1 VAEIY
6 RFRDKR
12 LGDALPLLLAV
23 VYFFVVGEV
32 SGEPIGDYYIPIPM
46 VLGWAFFALSVTYF
60 ALANYAIRREHPG
73 DLNLSVPVVA
83 TLGAY
88 AVTGVVLVCL
98 SPYSGV
104 ALALGIVS
112 GTIGMLGA
120 SQWHPEEEVTKIHLI
135 LGMIATLILFG
146 ILWGVV
152 SFALG
157 QPVQTTAPL
166 VIAIALSMF
175 FGTVIG
181 DWMVSDH
188 GTVGYFGG
196 TDAIFYAFA
205 LTSIFVLVGFYAWS
219 GGAIS
224 PLT

>member
-1 VAEIY
+1 MAKIY
-6 RFRDKR
+6 RFRDRR

-23 VYFFVVGEV
+23 VYFFVAGEV
-32 SGEPIGDYYIPIPM
+32 SGEPIGDFYMPIPM
-46 VLGWAFFALSVTYF
+46 VLGWAFFALSITYIAF
-60 ALANYAIRREHPG
+60 ANYAIRRDHPDDV
-73 DLNLSVPVVA
+73 DLAVPVVA

-88 AVTGVVLVCL
+88 TITGVVLVFL

-104 ALALGIVS
+104 ALVLGIVS
-112 GTIGMLGA
+112 GTLGMLGA
-120 SQWHPEEEVTKIHLI
+120 SQWHPDQQVTSIHLV

-152 SFALG
+152 SFALD
-157 QPVQTTAPL
+157 QPVQSNAPL

-181 DWMVSDH
+181 DWLESDR

-196 TDAIFYAFA
+196 TDAVFYAFA
-205 LTSIFVLVGFYAWS
+205 LTSFFVIGGFYVLS
-219 GGAIS
+219 VGVG
-224 PLT
+224 